1 MTAYDA
7 TRFDPPA
14 PLAYVT
20 LRNRSTGA
28 TWIDVPM
35 LLDSGA
41 DATLVPRAVVD
52 QLGVAAAPS
61 AHLRLVGFDGNT
73 SPAQI
78 VDIELTFLGRIYRG
92 EFLLIDQEYGI
103 VGRNLLNTL
112 RLAFDGPSLMWGE
125 FQRG

>member
-20 LRNRSTGA
+20 LRNRNTGA

-61 AHLRLVGFDGNT
+61 NHLRLVGFDGST

-103 VGRNLLNTL
+103 IGRNLLNTI
-112 RLAFDGPSLMWGE
+112 RLAFDGPRLTWGQ
-125 FQRG
+125 FQHE